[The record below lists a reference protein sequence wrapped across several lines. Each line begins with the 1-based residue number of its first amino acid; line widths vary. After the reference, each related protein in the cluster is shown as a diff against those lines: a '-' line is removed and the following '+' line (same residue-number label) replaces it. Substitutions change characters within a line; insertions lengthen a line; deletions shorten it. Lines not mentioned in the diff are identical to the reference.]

1 MRELIMLAKVA
12 RRILKEVVKV
22 CKRGARQKMY
32 KEPIEAS
39 EAVKARLL
47 EMLAASRNAFV
58 KMISSEERHMLI
70 YGRSPDGSPNCRFKT
85 AEEGEVVV
93 RQGDEGHA
101 MFMVVEGCLSV
112 VVSLGHGPNSKKE
125 VEVLSP
131 GQVFGEY
138 GAILGTIRNASCVV
152 KSTTCD
158 LAEITSNALHA
169 LLESRPSLRRDLQK
183 KVNLIT
189 HPEET

>member
-112 VVSLGHGPNSKKE
+112 VVRSSACANRSWNLP
-125 VEVLSP
+125 
-131 GQVFGEY
+131 
-138 GAILGTIRNASCVV
+138 
-152 KSTTCD
+152 
-158 LAEITSNALHA
+158 
-169 LLESRPSLRRDLQK
+169 RPPRGFFFDAQ
-183 KVNLIT
+183 I
-189 HPEET
+189 